1 VSALVTTLC
10 TGHNGAGKT
19 TTLNMLTGLLSPT
32 SGSATVS
39 GHDLFADMEAVR
51 QSMGVCPQVMSKLI
65 GCRCIWCKWF
75 MAWLIT

>member
-1 VSALVTTLC
+1 VSALVTLC

-51 QSMGVCPQVMSKLI
+51 QSMGVCPQVMWPTLRQIVI
-65 GCRCIWCKWF
+65 GCSWL
-75 MAWLIT
+75 MSWLIN